1 MITKQTK
8 LIKIMSLYPRNAETE
23 MIMKQTKLIK
33 IMFLY
38 LRNAETEMIMKQTNS
53 KLIKI
58 MSGFKQTVSGNR
70 SPSFFRSKM
79 LFGVLRRCL

>member
-23 MIMKQTKLIK
+23 MITKQTKLIK
-33 IMFLY
+33 IMSLY
-38 LRNAETEMIMKQTNS
+38 LRNTETELEMIMKQT